1 MSEES
6 EIEFFWTDDEMQKLL
21 SLALQFKCKCEYE
34 GRNWESIRSKYE
46 RIQEIIVE
54 SYPKTNEES
63 KDFPN
68 LKKCNCIFFFTVHV
82 FSLIKKIILY

>member
-68 LKKCNCIFFFTVHV
+68 LKKYNCIFFFTVHV

>member
-1 MSEES
+1 MKNATVRKKYSGESTEIGITKKMSEES

-54 SYPKTNEES
+54 SYPKTNKES
-63 KDFPN
+63 KDFQ
-68 LKKCNCIFFFTVHV
+68 T
-82 FSLIKKIILY
+82 